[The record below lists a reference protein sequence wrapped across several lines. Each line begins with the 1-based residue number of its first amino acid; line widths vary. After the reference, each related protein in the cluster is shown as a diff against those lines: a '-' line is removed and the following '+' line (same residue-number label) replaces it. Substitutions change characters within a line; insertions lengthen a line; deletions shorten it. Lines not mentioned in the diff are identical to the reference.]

1 MEYSGE
7 EEFLWS
13 LNAQVKDQR
22 AITITFLVPYI
33 LSAVP
38 QALYCGWDHPKFQ
51 HKPHQPQARS
61 HL

>member
-38 QALYCGWDHPKFQ
+38 QALYCG
-51 HKPHQPQARS
+51 
-61 HL
+61 